1 MANFSYT
8 ASKSFTPF
16 TFEQM
21 LKPLA
26 MYTEAINEVEEDYNN
41 LNNEASLIKSYANT
55 IPDSATAKRY
65 NNFAEELERQAN
77 SLAKSGLNPSVR
89 ANLTS
94 LKRRYADEIT
104 PIKQAYILQNKLI
117 EEQRKLRAENPSLMF
132 DKDFAVVAPED
143 IINNPNSTYIPISG
157 NELYAKGNAAAKAA
171 SLRRI
176 SYAQRKALGDQ
187 YYELTKRQGYSSV
200 EAANWLAGKYNIPE
214 LSAAISRI
222 NIETNTGILS
232 KNDQI
237 RANNYIVDG
246 IMSGLVYSED
256 RSYQN
261 NKDYITAYQQY
272 QMGKDKKKSSI
283 GFAPRIIEGVSGEV
297 NKSLSILKGLRR
309 TEDGYSTIELDSKL
323 KALEEAKRKY
333 DTYMSGRNE
342 KEYLT
347 YEASK
352 QQTQRNARNA
362 FGNSAYAAI
371 ASTSSNYGTPSGYG
385 EYKKLKE
392 KVDEAQ
398 LNYDK
403 TKRELELLENKYNH
417 LGNNPYERLFIASRL
432 EDLQEKQE
440 NTSFTLNLKDSDYNN
455 VREGV
460 ANILRSF
467 SEKSIDS
474 GSVGVRDIEDNEM
487 LDYDDIQDMI
497 KSENLGQIAIKVSGG
512 KDNKLKLVYKGKE
525 YEIEGVEQ
533 VTKFNKDLK
542 TTNDFLKD
550 FSSNITEAITPISDQ
565 TLYDIKAKGISNVS
579 VENAN
584 LKPIKG
590 TNFKGTTLYNRNT
603 GELIKVM
610 IDSSGNVVAENSLS
624 DELLNEGANRDTYFI
639 NMANKGLRELVP
651 LLASDAD

>member
-222 NIETNTGILS
+222 NTETNTGILS

-403 TKRELELLENKYNH
+403 TKRELELLENRYNH
-417 LGNNPYERLFIASRL
+417 LGNNPYERLFIASKL
-432 EDLQEKQE
+432 EDLQEKQLK
-440 NTSFTLNLKDSDYNN
+440 TSFPLNLEKADYNN
-455 VREGV
+455 VREGI
-460 ANILRSF
+460 ANILRAF
-467 SEKSIDS
+467 TEK
-474 GSVGVRDIEDNEM
+474 DIEGGNIGIKDLDSDKM
-487 LDYDDIQDMI
+487 LSYDDIQDLI
-497 KSENLGQIAIKVSGG
+497 KDENLGQIAIKVSGG

-525 YEIEGVEQ
+525 LEIKGIKQ
-533 VTKFNKDLK
+533 IDDFNKDLQL
-542 TTNDFLKD
+542 TNDYLKD
-550 FSSNITEAITPISDQ
+550 FSSNITNSITPIS
-565 TLYDIKAKGISNVS
+565 TEELENIRRNGITKVTINNV
-579 VENAN
+579 NK
-584 LKPIKG
+584 KPIQG
-590 TNFKGTTLYNRNT
+590 TSFSGTTLYNPDT
-603 GELIKVM
+603 GEYIKLM
-610 IDSSGNVVAENSLS
+610 IDSEGNIVASNTLS
-624 DELLNEGANRDTYFI
+624 SEIFNGGNIRDMYFI
-639 NMANKGLRELVP
+639 NRANRGLESLTP
-651 LLASDAD
+651 LLARNAN